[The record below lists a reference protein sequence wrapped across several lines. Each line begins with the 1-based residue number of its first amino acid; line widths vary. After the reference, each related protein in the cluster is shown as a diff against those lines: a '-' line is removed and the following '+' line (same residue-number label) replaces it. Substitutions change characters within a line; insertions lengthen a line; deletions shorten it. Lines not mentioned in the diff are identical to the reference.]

1 MTEEEA
7 TALGKRLSVCRHFR
21 PMPGLKDMQG
31 RTWEQSLLWRW
42 TPSIDRPDLREP
54 ATKGIVLALVRE
66 AWSAP
71 RALVRL
77 SANGKS
83 FHVFDVDRVTTG
95 GNWAAFLCGDH
106 RIQTEEEALVSAL
119 EAAP

>member
-31 RTWEQSLLWRW
+31 RTWDDSLLWRW
-42 TPSIDRPDLREP
+42 NREVDVPDLRQP
-54 ATKGIVLALVRE
+54 ASMGILLALVRE
-66 AWSAP
+66 AWGPVAHAMPWGHSSLSPAPVGWSMMLTAYDNLPTAKLSAP
-71 RALVRL
+71 
-77 SANGKS
+77 
-83 FHVFDVDRVTTG
+83 
-95 GNWAAFLCGDH
+95 
-106 RIQTEEEALVSAL
+106 TEAEALVAAL